1 MPVIVFE
8 ACQRVCENA
17 QRFVERHV
25 VLGKIG
31 GGLSRIPLKGQC
43 HSQNVLASVCIRLT
57 DIESA
62 PLTGNVELSRNHSSQ
77 PGGALMK
84 RSSKYVGLDVHQA
97 TTVST
102 IRDDTGR
109 VLARMVVPTEADALL
124 ELFRGMRGAI
134 HVALEEGTQA
144 QWLHDLL

>member
-1 MPVIVFE
+1 MVAPERSVGCLEGTRWACSERRPTSRVIG
-8 ACQRVCENA
+8 N
-17 QRFVERHV
+17 V
-25 VLGKIG
+25 VSGSRGMVRSLGFCCG
-31 GGLSRIPLKGQC
+31 
-43 HSQNVLASVCIRLT
+43 LT

-102 IRDDTGR
+102 VRDDAGR
-109 VLARMVVPTEADALL
+109 VLART
-124 ELFRGMRGAI
+124 
-134 HVALEEGTQA
+134 
-144 QWLHDLL
+144 